1 MSESPSTKELSADP
15 TSHQSALAAFADG
28 PDGDDYFESEGRAE
42 LLTELVHLVDYAQ
55 LLLFVQGS
63 PGVGKS
69 TLARR
74 LVSQGGPDWR
84 VSRRRGAEAQTVNEF
99 LARVA
104 DELGAAGAV
113 LDNATALDAFV
124 EYATGLSAR
133 GITFVLLLDD
143 ADKMNAAETEA
154 VALLATPMQNGRPL
168 VRVVMFGEGF
178 PTELPD
184 LLPNS
189 EDGSGPPIKV
199 APLLPLDERE
209 VADYLRWRLSLSQWQ
224 GEFPFSS
231 ADVTEIHRLSKGV
244 FTSVNQVAS
253 AILARPA
260 GAASGNGA
268 QDHVTAPKRT
278 KKRGNSV
285 LVLSAAL
292 ASLAVIGIWMAY
304 RSPPPEIV
312 SLSAHSSIPAP
323 AASAAPEIV
332 AKTEADLVKEAP
344 SDSANPEASPSSPVA
359 TAPPVSESISPEPV
373 AVSGGEEP
381 TKTLPAPTFT
391 PMPGQIG
398 NGADWLRSRNASHFT
413 LQYAAV
419 DSLAGAEQF
428 VAKHGLKDAVIYRI
442 NRAGREWAVV
452 VAGDFAD
459 MKSAQLFA
467 LDGPLGTSKQ
477 RPWARRFGVLQVELA
492 SQVGSISASQ

>member
-1 MSESPSTKELSADP
+1 MSDSPLTTEASAD
-15 TSHQSALAAFADG
+15 SASNQIALAAFADG
-28 PDGDDYFESEGRAE
+28 PDGENYFESEARAE
-42 LLTELVHLVDYAQ
+42 LLTQIVHLVDYAQ
-55 LLLFVQGS
+55 LLLLVQGA

-84 VSRRRGAEAQTVNEF
+84 VSRRRGAEAQTVSEF

-124 EYATGLSAR
+124 EFATGLSAR

-154 VALLATPMQNGRPL
+154 VALLATPMENGRPL
-168 VRVVMFGEGF
+168 VRVVLFGQGF

-231 ADVTEIHRLSKGV
+231 ENVTEIHRLSKGV

-253 AILARPA
+253 AILARSA
-260 GAASGNGA
+260 AAASGNGTHG
-268 QDHVTAPKRT
+268 HVAAPKRT

-285 LVLSAAL
+285 LVMSAAL
-292 ASLAVIGIWMAY
+292 TALAVIGIWMAY
-304 RSPPPEIV
+304 RSPPSEIV
-312 SLSAHSSIPAP
+312 SLSAHSSIPPP
-323 AASAAPEIV
+323 AASA
-332 AKTEADLVKEAP
+332 
-344 SDSANPEASPSSPVA
+344 
-359 TAPPVSESISPEPV
+359 VSESIPSEPV
-373 AVSGGEEP
+373 ADLSPVV
-381 TKTLPAPTFT
+381 TKTESPPSKPALESVTPKAQGRTPESTIAPVPT
-391 PMPGQIG
+391 QIS

-452 VAGDFAD
+452 IAGDFVD

-492 SQVGSISASQ
+492 SQVGPISASQ

>member
-1 MSESPSTKELSADP
+1 MSDSPLTTEASAD
-15 TSHQSALAAFADG
+15 SASNQIALAAFADG
-28 PDGDDYFESEGRAE
+28 PDGENYFESEARAE
-42 LLTELVHLVDYAQ
+42 LLTQIVHLVDYAQ
-55 LLLFVQGS
+55 LLLLVQGA

-84 VSRRRGAEAQTVNEF
+84 VSRRRGAEAQTVSEF

-124 EYATGLSAR
+124 EFATGLSAR

-154 VALLATPMQNGRPL
+154 VALLATPMENGRPL
-168 VRVVMFGEGF
+168 VRVVLFGQGF

-231 ADVTEIHRLSKGV
+231 ENVTEIHRLSKGV
-244 FTSVNQVAS
+244 FTSVNQAAS
-253 AILARPA
+253 AILARSA
-260 GAASGNGA
+260 AAASGNGTHG
-268 QDHVTAPKRT
+268 HVAAPKRT

-285 LVLSAAL
+285 LVMSAAL
-292 ASLAVIGIWMAY
+292 TALAVIGIWMAY
-304 RSPPPEIV
+304 RSPPSEIV

-344 SDSANPEASPSSPVA
+344 SDSAIPEASPSSPAA
-359 TAPPVSESISPEPV
+359 TAPPVSESIPSE
-373 AVSGGEEP
+373 
-381 TKTLPAPTFT
+381 L
-391 PMPGQIG
+391 
-398 NGADWLRSRNASHFT
+398 GADWLRSRDASHFT

-428 VAKHGLKDAVIYRI
+428 AAKHGLKDAVIYRI

-452 VAGDFAD
+452 IAGDFVD

-492 SQVGSISASQ
+492 SQVGPISASQ